1 MTQPVTAK
9 RRAALAAQ
17 VEKAVLTTPVYDIHT
32 HLYDPAFG
40 ELLLWGIDD
49 LLVYH
54 YLVAEG
60 FRQFD
65 LTYEKFW
72 AMSKREQADAIWN
85 ALFIEHSPI
94 SEACRGVL
102 TTLNRL
108 GLDVKKRDLPA
119 LRKWFA
125 KWKVADYTTHCMDV
139 AGVSR
144 ICMTN
149 SPFDDVERVVWER
162 GFRRDE
168 RFTAALRIDPLL
180 LSWNDTAAPRLR
192 DWGYDVTPELSEKTA
207 SEVRRFLADWTRRI
221 NAQYLMVSLPPDFT
235 YPGDNAC
242 ARLMET
248 AVLPHCRE
256 FGLPFAM
263 MPGVKRAV
271 NSQLKLA
278 GDGVGHCDTGTY
290 ESLIAAH
297 PDNQFLITALAR
309 ENQYSLCVAARKF
322 RNLHLFGCWWFT
334 NIPYLIE
341 EMTRM
346 RLELI
351 GLSVTPQ
358 HSDARVLDQIVY
370 KWDHS
375 RHIISRVLA
384 EKYTDLAA
392 TGWEP
397 THAEIQRD
405 VQDLFGGAFE
415 RFCGR
420 QQARAALA
428 PRPAAASRKRRAAKK
443 R

>member
-1 MTQPVTAK
+1 MTPSVSSK
-9 RRAALAAQ
+9 REAALATR

-54 YLVAEG
+54 YLVAEA

-65 LTYEKFW
+65 LPYDKFW
-72 AMSKREQADAIWN
+72 ALSKEEQADAIWK

-125 KWKVADYTTHCMDV
+125 KWKVADYTTHCMEV
-139 AGVSR
+139 AGVRR

-162 GFRRDE
+162 GFERDE

-180 LSWNDTAAPRLR
+180 LSWNDAAAPRLR
-192 DWGYDVTPELSEKTA
+192 DWGYDVTPELSEKTV

-221 NAQYLMVSLPPDFT
+221 DAQYLMVSLPPDFT
-235 YPGDNAC
+235 YPGHQVC
-242 ARLMET
+242 PRLMET

-263 MPGVKRAV
+263 MPGVKRGV
-271 NSQLKLA
+271 NPLLKLA
-278 GDGVGHCDTGTY
+278 GDGVGHCDTATY
-290 ESLIAAH
+290 ENLIAAH
-297 PDNQFLITALAR
+297 PDNKFLITALSR

-334 NIPYLIE
+334 NIPSLID

-358 HSDARVLDQIVY
+358 HSDARVLDQILY

-375 RHIISRVLA
+375 RRIIARVLV

-397 THAEIQRD
+397 TATEIQRD
-405 VQDLFGGAFE
+405 VQDLFGGAFD

-420 QQARAALA
+420 HQARAAQLPQ
-428 PRPAAASRKRRAAKK
+428 PRPVKKPGRRK
-443 R
+443 